1 MVSFNVSKHI
11 TTLIYRTADDEE
23 LLRLCDFFWPNFQ
36 NDVTAALPGPS
47 LPLFG
52 PSRRRIA
59 ILRLTSPLE
68 PSSMLGTV
76 NLYVQLTVIFP

>member
-1 MVSFNVSKHI
+1 M
-11 TTLIYRTADDEE
+11 TLIYRHRADDEE
-23 LLRLCDFFWPNFQ
+23 LLQLCDFFWPKFQ
-36 NDVTAALPGPS
+36 NYVTAALSGPS

-68 PSSMLGTV
+68 PSLMLGTV